1 MKKIILMFLL
11 FVSTLFA
18 NIGKITLLEGEAF
31 VKRGEETLRLNISDS
46 ISNNDFIE
54 TKTNSKVKITFI
66 DNTIITIGKESSL
79 KIEDYFF
86 DSNNKNSAKSE
97 LSVSKGAF
105 HAITGQIGKVNPE
118 KFKLKTK
125 NATIGIRGTEIYG
138 DQNRVFC
145 TQGAIFVNSFGE
157 TREVSQGFFV
167 NTFDNQ
173 IPSQSTPIDQ
183 QQFQDVNS
191 RLNTNSLGNNQ
202 NPNNFDNPSSPLA
215 FQNSPNPQMNQN
227 QDNQNSWGYWA
238 ASNIQDDKNI
248 AQISKKLN
256 SDEEPTPNPTPNPT
270 PPIESV
276 VRLTYDATFTGANVY
291 DPGKLQLNFLIGGS
305 TNKAEAFMQVGLIDM
320 DGGHLYR
327 TDYLTGTITG
337 NSFVL
342 SYAFYNNKQR
352 LEGSISGNNV
362 SGTYNEEY
370 EDGITMRYFQAD
382 FDGRKNIDNLTDY
395 PYVQGLIDNAST
407 TNLSFAGAIDV
418 NAIVPTTSSITL
430 NFDFGG
436 GVASVSGEYQ
446 YNSTNFDSNGSFSG
460 QAISTG
466 FLAAGDHSSL
476 IGNFHGNNIN
486 SVSGSIQMDD
496 FRGRNISQKGTFNAT
511 R

>member
-11 FVSTLFA
+11 FISTLFA

-31 VKRGEETLRLNISDS
+31 VKRGEETLRLNISDQ

-86 DSNNKNSAKSE
+86 DSNNKNSAKTE
-97 LSVSKGAF
+97 LNVSKGAF

-145 TQGAIFVNSFGE
+145 TQGAIFVLSFGE

-215 FQNSPNPQMNQN
+215 FQNSQSPEMNQN
-227 QDNQNSWGYWA
+227 QDNQNSWGDWNQDLQA
-238 ASNIQDDKNI
+238 LLDEKNNADLNNSIQNGI
-248 AQISKKLN
+248 N
-256 SDEEPTPNPTPNPT
+256 STDNNPAVAIT
-270 PPIESV
+270 
-276 VRLTYDATFTGANVY
+276 
-291 DPGKLQLNFLIGGS
+291 DPSYVQSLIGAANYIQLSFSGTISSTELNPGETIISNSIFLNIYLGGGINSIDGNYNFS
-305 TNKAEAFMQVGLIDM
+305 TNLRNYNGTFVNSTVDK
-320 DGGHLYR
+320 DGFWAS
-327 TDYLTGTITG
+327 DY
-337 NSFVL
+337 SD
-342 SYAFYNNKQR
+342 SYINGKFYGQN
-352 LEGSISGNNV
+352 ISSV
-362 SGTYNEEY
+362 SGTINMQ
-370 EDGITMRYFQAD
+370 D
-382 FDGRKNIDNLTDY
+382 
-395 PYVQGLIDNAST
+395 P
-407 TNLSFAGAIDV
+407 
-418 NAIVPTTSSITL
+418 
-430 NFDFGG
+430 
-436 GVASVSGEYQ
+436 GV
-446 YNSTNFDSNGSFSG
+446 
-460 QAISTG
+460 
-466 FLAAGDHSSL
+466 SSL
-476 IGNFHGNNIN
+476 
-486 SVSGSIQMDD
+486 S
-496 FRGRNISQKGTFNAT
+496 GTFSAT

>member
-1 MKKIILMFLL
+1 MKKIILIFLL

-18 NIGKITLLEGEAF
+18 NIGKVTLLEGEAF
-31 VKRGEETLRLNISDS
+31 VKRGEETLRLNISDQ

-97 LSVSKGAF
+97 LNVSKGAF
-105 HAITGQIGKVNPE
+105 HTITGQIGKVNPE

-191 RLNTNSLGNNQ
+191 RLNNNSLGNNQ

-215 FQNSPNPQMNQN
+215 FQNSQSPEMNQN
-227 QDNQNSWGYWA
+227 QDNQNSWGYWGIGP
-238 ASNIQDDKNI
+238 IQDENNN
-248 AQISKKLN
+248 ARLN
-256 SDEEPTPNPTPNPT
+256 QYVNNSIQNSNT
-270 PPIESV
+270 
-276 VRLTYDATFTGANVY
+276 LTENTTYVQNLMNNATTT
-291 DPGKLQLNFLIGGS
+291 DLNFNGTINVPNIPSIGTNFINLYFHFGS
-305 TNKAEAFMQVGLIDM
+305 SNNTFSANYGFEGENNNNF
-320 DGGHLYR
+320 GGTLN
-327 TDYLTGTITG
+327 GTITSTG
-337 NSFVL
+337 F
-342 SYAFYNNKQR
+342 
-352 LEGSISGNNV
+352 SGNNI
-362 SGTYNEEY
+362 SGVFN
-370 EDGITMRYFQAD
+370 GA
-382 FDGRKNIDNLTDY
+382 NID
-395 PYVQGLIDNAST
+395 
-407 TNLSFAGAIDV
+407 
-418 NAIVPTTSSITL
+418 
-430 NFDFGG
+430 
-436 GVASVSGEYQ
+436 SVSG
-446 YNSTNFDSNGSFSG
+446 
-460 QAISTG
+460 
-466 FLAAGDHSSL
+466 
-476 IGNFHGNNIN
+476 NIT
-486 SVSGSIQMDD
+486 MDR
-496 FRGRNISQKGTFNAT
+496 FVEGTFSANKQ
-511 R
+511 

>member
-1 MKKIILMFLL
+1 MKKIIFMFLL

-18 NIGKITLLEGEAF
+18 NIGTITLLEGEAF
-31 VKRGEETLRLNISDS
+31 VKRGEETLRLKISDS

-86 DSNNKNSAKSE
+86 DSNNKNSAKTE

-145 TQGAIFVNSFGE
+145 TQGAIFVMSFGE

-191 RLNTNSLGNNQ
+191 RLNNNSLGNNQ

-215 FQNSPNPQMNQN
+215 FQNSQSPEMNQN
-227 QDNQNSWGYWA
+227 QDNQNSWGYWGEVGQIQNENNNA
-238 ASNIQDDKNI
+238 RIDNSISNSIQ
-248 AQISKKLN
+248 N
-256 SDEEPTPNPTPNPT
+256 SNTLRENT
-270 PPIESV
+270 
-276 VRLTYDATFTGANVY
+276 TYVQNLMNNATTTE
-291 DPGKLQLNFLIGGS
+291 LNFSGTINVPNIPSITTNFIELDFYFGGS
-305 TNKAEAFMQVGLIDM
+305 NNTFEARYGFQ
-320 DGGHLYR
+320 GGNGNDFEGNLN
-327 TDYLTGTITG
+327 GTISSTG
-337 NSFVL
+337 FSGDN
-342 SYAFYNNKQR
+342 
-352 LEGSISGNNV
+352 ISGVFN
-362 SGTYNEEY
+362 GT
-370 EDGITMRYFQAD
+370 
-382 FDGRKNIDNLTDY
+382 NID
-395 PYVQGLIDNAST
+395 
-407 TNLSFAGAIDV
+407 
-418 NAIVPTTSSITL
+418 
-430 NFDFGG
+430 
-436 GVASVSGEYQ
+436 SVSGNIIFDAR
-446 YNSTNFDSNGSFSG
+446 NS
-460 QAISTG
+460 
-466 FLAAGDHSSL
+466 LE
-476 IGNFHGNNIN
+476 
-486 SVSGSIQMDD
+486 
-496 FRGRNISQKGTFNAT
+496 GTFSANKVP
-511 R
+511 

>member
-1 MKKIILMFLL
+1 MKKIIFMFLL

-18 NIGKITLLEGEAF
+18 NIGTITLLEGEAF

-86 DSNNKNSAKSE
+86 DSNNKNSAKTE

-145 TQGAIFVNSFGE
+145 TQGAIFVLSFGE

-215 FQNSPNPQMNQN
+215 FQNSQSPEMNQN
-227 QDNQNSWGYWA
+227 QDNQNSWGYWGVGPIQDENNNA
-238 ASNIQDDKNI
+238 RIDNSINNSIQNSNNSSNITDPAYVQNLLDDTTQARGI
-248 AQISKKLN
+248 
-256 SDEEPTPNPTPNPT
+256 D
-270 PPIESV
+270 
-276 VRLTYDATFTGANVY
+276 
-291 DPGKLQLNFLIGGS
+291 LNF
-305 TNKAEAFMQVGLIDM
+305 
-320 DGGHLYR
+320 
-327 TDYLTGTITG
+327 
-337 NSFVL
+337 
-342 SYAFYNNKQR
+342 
-352 LEGSISGNNV
+352 SGNINGD
-362 SGTYNEEY
+362 S
-370 EDGITMRYFQAD
+370 
-382 FDGRKNIDNLTDY
+382 LT
-395 PYVQGLIDNAST
+395 
-407 TNLSFAGAIDV
+407 
-418 NAIVPTTSSITL
+418 SITL
-430 NFDFGG
+430 NFVFGQ
-436 GVASVSGEYQ
+436 S
-446 YNSTNFDSNGSFSG
+446 YNYLDGTFSWGNYNGTFSADS
-460 QAISTG
+460 
-466 FLAAGDHSSL
+466 D
-476 IGNFHGNNIN
+476 NIN
-486 SVSGSIQMDD
+486 ANG
-496 FRGRNISQKGTFNAT
+496 FNAT
-511 R
+511 GGGYTSSYGDFSTNINGKFYGNEISSVGGNINITDSLNTLEGTFSANKQ

>member
-86 DSNNKNSAKSE
+86 DSNNKNSAKTE
-97 LSVSKGAF
+97 LNVSKGAF

-145 TQGAIFVNSFGE
+145 TQGAIFVLSFGE

-215 FQNSPNPQMNQN
+215 FQNSQSPEMNQN
-227 QDNQNSWGYWA
+227 QDNQNSWGYWG
-238 ASNIQDDKNI
+238 ASNIQDENNNARIDNSISNSIQNSNNSSNI
-248 AQISKKLN
+248 
-256 SDEEPTPNPTPNPT
+256 T
-270 PPIESV
+270 
-276 VRLTYDATFTGANVY
+276 
-291 DPGKLQLNFLIGGS
+291 DPAYVQNLMDNTTTTTELNFS
-305 TNKAEAFMQVGLIDM
+305 
-320 DGGHLYR
+320 
-327 TDYLTGTITG
+327 GTITPNIDVG
-337 NSFVL
+337 TISANNINFNFKFGGMNNNVNGGYEFNSFNFT
-342 SYAFYNNKQR
+342 SSGSFN
-352 LEGSISGNNV
+352 GSISSDGFGADGSTSSLNGKFYGPSIDKV
-362 SGTYNEEY
+362 SGN
-370 EDGITMRYFQAD
+370 ITMND
-382 FDGRKNIDNLTDY
+382 
-395 PYVQGLIDNAST
+395 AS
-407 TNLSFAGAIDV
+407 N
-418 NAIVPTTSSITL
+418 TL
-430 NFDFGG
+430 N
-436 GVASVSGEYQ
+436 
-446 YNSTNFDSNGSFSG
+446 
-460 QAISTG
+460 
-466 FLAAGDHSSL
+466 
-476 IGNFHGNNIN
+476 
-486 SVSGSIQMDD
+486 
-496 FRGRNISQKGTFNAT
+496 GTFSANKVP
-511 R
+511 

>member
-1 MKKIILMFLL
+1 MKKIILIFLL

-86 DSNNKNSAKSE
+86 DSNNKNSAKTE

-145 TQGAIFVNSFGE
+145 TQGAIFVISFGE

-191 RLNTNSLGNNQ
+191 NLNNNSLGNNQ

-215 FQNSPNPQMNQN
+215 FQNSQSPEMNQN
-227 QDNQNSWGYWA
+227 QDNQNSWGYWG
-238 ASNIQDDKNI
+238 ASNIQDENNNARIDNSISNSIQNSNNSSNI
-248 AQISKKLN
+248 TDPAYVQNLMNN
-256 SDEEPTPNPTPNPT
+256 STTTD
-270 PPIESV
+270 
-276 VRLTYDATFTGANVY
+276 
-291 DPGKLQLNFLIGGS
+291 LNFS
-305 TNKAEAFMQVGLIDM
+305 
-320 DGGHLYR
+320 
-327 TDYLTGTITG
+327 GTINVPNIPSIGTNFINLNFSFGGPSSTFSGNYGFVGENNNNFDGNLNGTISSTG
-337 NSFVL
+337 F
-342 SYAFYNNKQR
+342 
-352 LEGSISGNNV
+352 SGNNI
-362 SGTYNEEY
+362 SGV
-370 EDGITMRYFQAD
+370 F
-382 FDGRKNIDNLTDY
+382 
-395 PYVQGLIDNAST
+395 
-407 TNLSFAGAIDV
+407 
-418 NAIVPTTSSITL
+418 
-430 NFDFGG
+430 
-436 GVASVSGEYQ
+436 
-446 YNSTNFDSNGSFSG
+446 NG
-460 QAISTG
+460 T
-466 FLAAGDHSSL
+466 
-476 IGNFHGNNIN
+476 NIN
-486 SVSGSIQMDD
+486 SVSGNITMDN
-496 FRGRNISQKGTFNAT
+496 GSNNLNGTFSAN

>member
-1 MKKIILMFLL
+1 MKKIIFMFLL

-31 VKRGEETLRLNISDS
+31 VKRGQETLRLNLSDQ

-86 DSNNKNSAKSE
+86 DSNNKNSAKTE
-97 LSVSKGAF
+97 LNVSKGAF

-191 RLNTNSLGNNQ
+191 NLNNNSLGNNQ
-202 NPNNFDNPSSPLA
+202 NSNSFDNPSSPLA
-215 FQNSPNPQMNQN
+215 FQNSQSPEMNQN
-227 QDNQNSWGYWA
+227 QDNQNSWGYWGTGPIQDENNNA
-238 ASNIQDDKNI
+238 RIDNSINNSIQNSNNSSNI
-248 AQISKKLN
+248 
-256 SDEEPTPNPTPNPT
+256 T
-270 PPIESV
+270 
-276 VRLTYDATFTGANVY
+276 
-291 DPGKLQLNFLIGGS
+291 DPAYVQNLMDNTTTTELNFS
-305 TNKAEAFMQVGLIDM
+305 
-320 DGGHLYR
+320 
-327 TDYLTGTITG
+327 GTITPNMAVG
-337 NSFVL
+337 TISANNINFNFKFGGIYNYVVGGYEFSSDNFTSSGSF
-342 SYAFYNNKQR
+342 N
-352 LEGSISGNNV
+352 GSISSDGFGADGSYSSLNGKFYGPSIDKV
-362 SGTYNEEY
+362 SGN
-370 EDGITMRYFQAD
+370 ITMD
-382 FDGRKNIDNLTDY
+382 
-395 PYVQGLIDNAST
+395 
-407 TNLSFAGAIDV
+407 
-418 NAIVPTTSSITL
+418 
-430 NFDFGG
+430 
-436 GVASVSGEYQ
+436 
-446 YNSTNFDSNGSFSG
+446 NGS
-460 QAISTG
+460 
-466 FLAAGDHSSL
+466 
-476 IGNFHGNNIN
+476 NILN
-486 SVSGSIQMDD
+486 
-496 FRGRNISQKGTFNAT
+496 GTFSAT

>member
-86 DSNNKNSAKSE
+86 DSNNKNSAKTE
-97 LSVSKGAF
+97 LNVSKGAF

-215 FQNSPNPQMNQN
+215 FQNSQSPEMNQN
-227 QDNQNSWGYWA
+227 QDNQNSWGYWG
-238 ASNIQDDKNI
+238 ASNIQDENNNARIDNSINNSIQNSNNSSNI
-248 AQISKKLN
+248 
-256 SDEEPTPNPTPNPT
+256 T
-270 PPIESV
+270 
-276 VRLTYDATFTGANVY
+276 
-291 DPGKLQLNFLIGGS
+291 DPAYVQNLMDNTTTELNFS
-305 TNKAEAFMQVGLIDM
+305 
-320 DGGHLYR
+320 
-327 TDYLTGTITG
+327 GTITPNIDVG
-337 NSFVL
+337 TISANNINFNFKFGGMNNNVNGGYEFNSFNFT
-342 SYAFYNNKQR
+342 SSGSFN
-352 LEGSISGNNV
+352 GSISSDGFGADGSTSSLNGKFYGPSIDKV
-362 SGTYNEEY
+362 SGN
-370 EDGITMRYFQAD
+370 ITM
-382 FDGRKNIDNLTDY
+382 N
-395 PYVQGLIDNAST
+395 
-407 TNLSFAGAIDV
+407 DV
-418 NAIVPTTSSITL
+418 SSNTL
-430 NFDFGG
+430 N
-436 GVASVSGEYQ
+436 
-446 YNSTNFDSNGSFSG
+446 
-460 QAISTG
+460 
-466 FLAAGDHSSL
+466 
-476 IGNFHGNNIN
+476 
-486 SVSGSIQMDD
+486 
-496 FRGRNISQKGTFNAT
+496 GTFSAN

>member
-86 DSNNKNSAKSE
+86 DSNNKNSAKTE

-215 FQNSPNPQMNQN
+215 FQNSQSHQMNQN
-227 QDNQNSWGYWA
+227 QDNQNSWGYWG
-238 ASNIQDDKNI
+238 ASNIQDENNNARIDNSISNSIQNSNNSSNI
-248 AQISKKLN
+248 
-256 SDEEPTPNPTPNPT
+256 T
-270 PPIESV
+270 
-276 VRLTYDATFTGANVY
+276 
-291 DPGKLQLNFLIGGS
+291 DPAYVQNLMDNTTTTELNFS
-305 TNKAEAFMQVGLIDM
+305 
-320 DGGHLYR
+320 
-327 TDYLTGTITG
+327 GTINVPNIPSIGTNFINLNFSFGGPSSTFSGNYGFVGENNNNFDGNLNGTISSTG
-337 NSFVL
+337 F
-342 SYAFYNNKQR
+342 
-352 LEGSISGNNV
+352 SGNNI
-362 SGTYNEEY
+362 SGV
-370 EDGITMRYFQAD
+370 F
-382 FDGRKNIDNLTDY
+382 
-395 PYVQGLIDNAST
+395 
-407 TNLSFAGAIDV
+407 
-418 NAIVPTTSSITL
+418 
-430 NFDFGG
+430 
-436 GVASVSGEYQ
+436 
-446 YNSTNFDSNGSFSG
+446 NG
-460 QAISTG
+460 T
-466 FLAAGDHSSL
+466 
-476 IGNFHGNNIN
+476 NIN
-486 SVSGSIQMDD
+486 SVSGNITMDN
-496 FRGRNISQKGTFNAT
+496 GSNNLNGTFSAN

>member
-1 MKKIILMFLL
+1 MEKIIFMFLL

-18 NIGKITLLEGEAF
+18 NIGTVSLLEGEAF

-86 DSNNKNSAKSE
+86 DSNNKNSAKTE

-145 TQGAIFVNSFGE
+145 TQGAIFVLSFGE

-215 FQNSPNPQMNQN
+215 FQNSQSPEMNQN

-238 ASNIQDDKNI
+238 DRIQNENN
-248 AQISKKLN
+248 ISKIDQDITN
-256 SDEEPTPNPTPNPT
+256 STNSTN
-270 PPIESV
+270 SS
-276 VRLTYDATFTGANVY
+276 
-291 DPGKLQLNFLIGGS
+291 LQL
-305 TNKAEAFMQVGLIDM
+305 
-320 DGGHLYR
+320 
-327 TDYLTGTITG
+327 TDTTYIQNQITI
-337 NSFVL
+337 NQRL
-342 SYAFYNNKQR
+342 SYSGTFY
-352 LEGSISGNNV
+352 GTDVTDSGNMN
-362 SGTYNEEY
+362 
-370 EDGITMRYFQAD
+370 M
-382 FDGRKNIDNLTDY
+382 NIFM
-395 PYVQGLIDNAST
+395 G
-407 TNLSFAGAIDV
+407 
-418 NAIVPTTSSITL
+418 SSL
-430 NFDFGG
+430 
-436 GVASVSGEYQ
+436 SVSGNYAFGYKGET
-446 YNSTNFDSNGSFSG
+446 YNGTLSYVDIPGYDSSFVISGIGNQPSNGDIMLEGNFYGNNMDKMIGDLRNFDINNPDALVNFS
-460 QAISTG
+460 
-466 FLAAGDHSSL
+466 
-476 IGNFHGNNIN
+476 
-486 SVSGSIQMDD
+486 
-496 FRGRNISQKGTFNAT
+496 AT
-511 R
+511 K

>member
-86 DSNNKNSAKSE
+86 DSNNKNSAKTE

-215 FQNSPNPQMNQN
+215 FQNSQSPEMNQN

-238 ASNIQDDKNI
+238 DHIQNENN
-248 AQISKKLN
+248 ISKIDQDITSSTN
-256 SDEEPTPNPTPNPT
+256 ST
-270 PPIESV
+270 SSS
-276 VRLTYDATFTGANVY
+276 
-291 DPGKLQLNFLIGGS
+291 LQLTDTTYIQNQIDS
-305 TNKAEAFMQVGLIDM
+305 TQTQL
-320 DGGHLYR
+320 
-327 TDYLTGTITG
+327 LTFNGT
-337 NSFVL
+337 F
-342 SYAFYNNKQR
+342 
-352 LEGSISGNNV
+352 SGNNV
-362 SGTYNEEY
+362 TDSG
-370 EDGITMRYFQAD
+370 
-382 FDGRKNIDNLTDY
+382 
-395 PYVQGLIDNAST
+395 
-407 TNLSFAGAIDV
+407 
-418 NAIVPTTSSITL
+418 SIEL
-430 NFDFGG
+430 NFDIGSGNNNVYGNYQFGYNMDTYYGDLSG
-436 GVASVSGEYQ
+436 GSIYPSNGQMFFEAMNSDTRVEGQFYGSTMNSISGTLNNFDTNNPDASV
-446 YNSTNFDSNGSFSG
+446 NFSAN
-460 QAISTG
+460 
-466 FLAAGDHSSL
+466 
-476 IGNFHGNNIN
+476 
-486 SVSGSIQMDD
+486 
-496 FRGRNISQKGTFNAT
+496 R
-511 R
+511 

>member
-1 MKKIILMFLL
+1 MEKIIFMFLL

-18 NIGKITLLEGEAF
+18 NIGTITLLEGEAF

-86 DSNNKNSAKSE
+86 DSNNKNSAKTE
-97 LSVSKGAF
+97 LNVSKGAF

-191 RLNTNSLGNNQ
+191 NLNNNSLGNNQ
-202 NPNNFDNPSSPLA
+202 SSNSFDNPSSPLA
-215 FQNSPNPQMNQN
+215 FQNSQSPEMNQN
-227 QDNQNSWGYWA
+227 QDNQNSWGYWGIGPIQDENNNA
-238 ASNIQDDKNI
+238 RIDNSINNSIQNSNNSSNI
-248 AQISKKLN
+248 
-256 SDEEPTPNPTPNPT
+256 T
-270 PPIESV
+270 
-276 VRLTYDATFTGANVY
+276 
-291 DPGKLQLNFLIGGS
+291 DPAYVQNLMGNTTTTTELNFS
-305 TNKAEAFMQVGLIDM
+305 
-320 DGGHLYR
+320 
-327 TDYLTGTITG
+327 GTITPNMAVG
-337 NSFVL
+337 TISANNINFNFKFGGIYNYVVGGYEFSSDNFTSSGSF
-342 SYAFYNNKQR
+342 N
-352 LEGSISGNNV
+352 GSISSDGFGADGSTSSLNGKFYGPSIDKV
-362 SGTYNEEY
+362 SGN
-370 EDGITMRYFQAD
+370 ITM
-382 FDGRKNIDNLTDY
+382 N
-395 PYVQGLIDNAST
+395 
-407 TNLSFAGAIDV
+407 DV
-418 NAIVPTTSSITL
+418 SSNTL
-430 NFDFGG
+430 N
-436 GVASVSGEYQ
+436 
-446 YNSTNFDSNGSFSG
+446 
-460 QAISTG
+460 
-466 FLAAGDHSSL
+466 
-476 IGNFHGNNIN
+476 
-486 SVSGSIQMDD
+486 
-496 FRGRNISQKGTFNAT
+496 GTFSAN

>member
-86 DSNNKNSAKSE
+86 DSNNKNSAKTE

-145 TQGAIFVNSFGE
+145 TQGAIYVLSFGD

-191 RLNTNSLGNNQ
+191 RLNNNSLGNNQ
-202 NPNNFDNPSSPLA
+202 NSNNFDNPSSPLA
-215 FQNSPNPQMNQN
+215 FQNSQSPEMNQN
-227 QDNQNSWGYWA
+227 QDNQNSWGYWVA
-238 ASNIQDDKNI
+238 PIQDERNI
-248 AQISKKLN
+248 AKIDEDITKKSEESN
-256 SDEEPTPNPTPNPT
+256 S
-270 PPIESV
+270 
-276 VRLTYDATFTGANVY
+276 G
-291 DPGKLQLNFLIGGS
+291 LQLTDANYIKEQINSSQSQLLSFYGSFSGDKVTNSGHINLNFNIG
-305 TNKAEAFMQVGLIDM
+305 
-320 DGGHLYR
+320 
-327 TDYLTGTITG
+327 
-337 NSFVL
+337 
-342 SYAFYNNKQR
+342 
-352 LEGSISGNNV
+352 SGNNV
-362 SGTYNEEY
+362 ITGEYNFGYEMIQHYGSFANGNIYEDPRNGQMYFETMNNPDARAEGQFYGDTMNSISGTLN
-370 EDGITMRYFQAD
+370 
-382 FDGRKNIDNLTDY
+382 
-395 PYVQGLIDNAST
+395 
-407 TNLSFAGAIDV
+407 
-418 NAIVPTTSSITL
+418 
-430 NFDFGG
+430 NFDINNPD
-436 GVASVSGEYQ
+436 ASV
-446 YNSTNFDSNGSFSG
+446 NFS
-460 QAISTG
+460 
-466 FLAAGDHSSL
+466 
-476 IGNFHGNNIN
+476 
-486 SVSGSIQMDD
+486 
-496 FRGRNISQKGTFNAT
+496 AT

>member
-1 MKKIILMFLL
+1 MKKIIFMFLL
-11 FVSTLFA
+11 FVSTLSA

-31 VKRGEETLRLNISDS
+31 VKRGEETLRLNISDQ

-54 TKTNSKVKITFI
+54 TKINSKVKITFI

-86 DSNNKNSAKSE
+86 DSNNKNSAKTE

-191 RLNTNSLGNNQ
+191 NLNNNSLSNNQ
-202 NPNNFDNPSSPLA
+202 NSNSFDNPSSPLA
-215 FQNSPNPQMNQN
+215 FQNSQSPEMNQN

-238 ASNIQDDKNI
+238 DRIQNENN
-248 AQISKKLN
+248 ISKIDQDITN
-256 SDEEPTPNPTPNPT
+256 STN
-270 PPIESV
+270 SS
-276 VRLTYDATFTGANVY
+276 
-291 DPGKLQLNFLIGGS
+291 LQLTDTTYIQNQIDS
-305 TNKAEAFMQVGLIDM
+305 TQTQL
-320 DGGHLYR
+320 
-327 TDYLTGTITG
+327 LTFNGT
-337 NSFVL
+337 F
-342 SYAFYNNKQR
+342 
-352 LEGSISGNNV
+352 SGNNV
-362 SGTYNEEY
+362 TDSGSIELNFNIGSGNSNVYGNYQFGYNMFDYNGDLGGGSIYQNRNNGQMFFEAMNNDTRVEGQFYGSTMNSISGT
-370 EDGITMRYFQAD
+370 
-382 FDGRKNIDNLTDY
+382 
-395 PYVQGLIDNAST
+395 
-407 TNLSFAGAIDV
+407 LS
-418 NAIVPTTSSITL
+418 
-430 NFDFGG
+430 
-436 GVASVSGEYQ
+436 
-446 YNSTNFDSNGSFSG
+446 NFDSSIPNASVNFS
-460 QAISTG
+460 A
-466 FLAAGDHSSL
+466 
-476 IGNFHGNNIN
+476 N
-486 SVSGSIQMDD
+486 
-496 FRGRNISQKGTFNAT
+496 R
-511 R
+511 

>member
-11 FVSTLFA
+11 FVSTLSA

-31 VKRGEETLRLNISDS
+31 VKRGEETLRLNISDQ

-86 DSNNKNSAKSE
+86 DSNNKNSAKTE
-97 LSVSKGAF
+97 LNVSKGAF

-191 RLNTNSLGNNQ
+191 NLNNNNLGNNQ
-202 NPNNFDNPSSPLA
+202 NPNSFDNPNSPLA
-215 FQNSPNPQMNQN
+215 FQNSQSPEMNQN

-238 ASNIQDDKNI
+238 APIQDERNI
-248 AQISKKLN
+248 AKIDEDIAKKSEERN
-256 SDEEPTPNPTPNPT
+256 S
-270 PPIESV
+270 
-276 VRLTYDATFTGANVY
+276 G
-291 DPGKLQLNFLIGGS
+291 LQL
-305 TNKAEAFMQVGLIDM
+305 
-320 DGGHLYR
+320 
-327 TDYLTGTITG
+327 TDANYIKEQI
-337 NSFVL
+337 NS
-342 SYAFYNNKQR
+342 SQ
-352 LEGSISGNNV
+352 
-362 SGTYNEEY
+362 
-370 EDGITMRYFQAD
+370 FQ
-382 FDGRKNIDNLTDY
+382 L
-395 PYVQGLIDNAST
+395 
-407 TNLSFAGAIDV
+407 LSF
-418 NAIVPTTSSITL
+418 
-430 NFDFGG
+430 
-436 GVASVSGEYQ
+436 Y
-446 YNSTNFDSNGSFSG
+446 GSFSG
-460 QAISTG
+460 DKVTNSGHINLN
-466 FLAAGDHSSL
+466 FN
-476 IGNFHGNNIN
+476 IGNGSNYITGEYSFGYEMIQHYGSFANGNIYEDPRNGQMFFDASN
-486 SVSGSIQMDD
+486 SYDIRAEGQFYGSTMNSISGTLSNFDPSMRDASVN
-496 FRGRNISQKGTFNAT
+496 FSANR
-511 R
+511 

>member
-18 NIGKITLLEGEAF
+18 NIGTITLLEGEAF

-86 DSNNKNSAKSE
+86 DSNNKNSAKTE

-145 TQGAIFVNSFGE
+145 TQGAIFVMSFGE

-191 RLNTNSLGNNQ
+191 NLNNNNLGNNQ

-215 FQNSPNPQMNQN
+215 FQNSQSPEMNQN
-227 QDNQNSWGYWA
+227 QDNQNSWGYWGVGPIQDENNNA
-238 ASNIQDDKNI
+238 RIDNSINNSIQNSNNSSNITDPAYVQNLMDNTTTTTELFR
-248 AQISKKLN
+248 ANVLYISK
-256 SDEEPTPNPTPNPT
+256 P
-270 PPIESV
+270 
-276 VRLTYDATFTGANVY
+276 F
-291 DPGKLQLNFLIGGS
+291 GS
-305 TNKAEAFMQVGLIDM
+305 LL
-320 DGGHLYR
+320 LY
-327 TDYLTGTITG
+327 T
-337 NSFVL
+337 
-342 SYAFYNNKQR
+342 
-352 LEGSISGNNV
+352 
-362 SGTYNEEY
+362 
-370 EDGITMRYFQAD
+370 
-382 FDGRKNIDNLTDY
+382 
-395 PYVQGLIDNAST
+395 
-407 TNLSFAGAIDV
+407 
-418 NAIVPTTSSITL
+418 
-430 NFDFGG
+430 
-436 GVASVSGEYQ
+436 
-446 YNSTNFDSNGSFSG
+446 
-460 QAISTG
+460 
-466 FLAAGDHSSL
+466 
-476 IGNFHGNNIN
+476 
-486 SVSGSIQMDD
+486 
-496 FRGRNISQKGTFNAT
+496 
-511 R
+511 

>member
-1 MKKIILMFLL
+1 MKKIIFMFLL

-31 VKRGEETLRLNISDS
+31 VKRGGETLRLNLSDQ

-86 DSNNKNSAKSE
+86 DSNNKNSAKTE
-97 LSVSKGAF
+97 LNVSKGAF

-157 TREVSQGFFV
+157 TREISQGFFV

-191 RLNTNSLGNNQ
+191 NLNNNSLGNNQ
-202 NPNNFDNPSSPLA
+202 NSNSFDNPSSPLA
-215 FQNSPNPQMNQN
+215 FQNSQSPEMNQN
-227 QDNQNSWGYWA
+227 QDNQNSWGYWG
-238 ASNIQDDKNI
+238 ASNIQDENNNARIDNSISNSIQNSNNSSNI
-248 AQISKKLN
+248 
-256 SDEEPTPNPTPNPT
+256 T
-270 PPIESV
+270 
-276 VRLTYDATFTGANVY
+276 
-291 DPGKLQLNFLIGGS
+291 DPAYVQNLMDNTTTTTELNFS
-305 TNKAEAFMQVGLIDM
+305 
-320 DGGHLYR
+320 
-327 TDYLTGTITG
+327 GTITP
-337 NSFVL
+337 
-342 SYAFYNNKQR
+342 
-352 LEGSISGNNV
+352 
-362 SGTYNEEY
+362 
-370 EDGITMRYFQAD
+370 
-382 FDGRKNIDNLTDY
+382 NIDVGTISANN
-395 PYVQGLIDNAST
+395 I
-407 TNLSFAGAIDV
+407 
-418 NAIVPTTSSITL
+418 
-430 NFDFGG
+430 NFNFKFGG
-436 GVASVSGEYQ
+436 G
-446 YNSTNFDSNGSFSG
+446 T
-460 QAISTG
+460 
-466 FLAAGDHSSL
+466 
-476 IGNFHGNNIN
+476 N
-486 SVSGSIQMDD
+486 SVSGGYEFNSSNFNSSDTFNGSISSDGFGADGYNSSLNGKFYGPSIDKVSGNITMDN
-496 FRGRNISQKGTFNAT
+496 GSNTLNGTFSAT

>member
-1 MKKIILMFLL
+1 MKKIIFMFLL

-66 DNTIITIGKESSL
+66 DNTIITLGKESSL

-86 DSNNKNSAKSE
+86 DSNNKNSAKTE
-97 LSVSKGAF
+97 LNVSKGAF

-191 RLNTNSLGNNQ
+191 RLNTNNLSSNQ
-202 NPNNFDNPSSPLA
+202 NSNNFDNPSSPLA
-215 FQNSPNPQMNQN
+215 FQNSQSPEMNQN
-227 QDNQNSWGYWA
+227 QDNQNSWGYWGTGPIQDENNNA
-238 ASNIQDDKNI
+238 RIDNSINNSIQNSNNSSNITDPAYVQNLMGNTTTTTELKFEGTINVPNI
-248 AQISKKLN
+248 PSIGTNFINLYFHFGSSNNTFSANYGFEGENNNNFGGTLN
-256 SDEEPTPNPTPNPT
+256 
-270 PPIESV
+270 
-276 VRLTYDATFTGANVY
+276 
-291 DPGKLQLNFLIGGS
+291 
-305 TNKAEAFMQVGLIDM
+305 
-320 DGGHLYR
+320 
-327 TDYLTGTITG
+327 GTITSTG
-337 NSFVL
+337 F
-342 SYAFYNNKQR
+342 
-352 LEGSISGNNV
+352 SGNNI
-362 SGTYNEEY
+362 SGV
-370 EDGITMRYFQAD
+370 F
-382 FDGRKNIDNLTDY
+382 
-395 PYVQGLIDNAST
+395 
-407 TNLSFAGAIDV
+407 
-418 NAIVPTTSSITL
+418 
-430 NFDFGG
+430 
-436 GVASVSGEYQ
+436 
-446 YNSTNFDSNGSFSG
+446 NG
-460 QAISTG
+460 T
-466 FLAAGDHSSL
+466 
-476 IGNFHGNNIN
+476 NIN
-486 SVSGSIQMDD
+486 SVSG
-496 FRGRNISQKGTFNAT
+496 NITMVNGPNNLNGTFGANKVP
-511 R
+511 

>member
-86 DSNNKNSAKSE
+86 DSNNKNSAKTE
-97 LSVSKGAF
+97 LNVSKGAF

-191 RLNTNSLGNNQ
+191 NLNNNSLGNNQ

-215 FQNSPNPQMNQN
+215 FQNSQSPEMNQN

-238 ASNIQDDKNI
+238 APIQDERNI
-248 AQISKKLN
+248 AKIDEDIAKKSEERN
-256 SDEEPTPNPTPNPT
+256 S
-270 PPIESV
+270 
-276 VRLTYDATFTGANVY
+276 G
-291 DPGKLQLNFLIGGS
+291 LQL
-305 TNKAEAFMQVGLIDM
+305 
-320 DGGHLYR
+320 
-327 TDYLTGTITG
+327 TDANYIKEQI
-337 NSFVL
+337 NS
-342 SYAFYNNKQR
+342 SQ
-352 LEGSISGNNV
+352 
-362 SGTYNEEY
+362 
-370 EDGITMRYFQAD
+370 FQ
-382 FDGRKNIDNLTDY
+382 L
-395 PYVQGLIDNAST
+395 
-407 TNLSFAGAIDV
+407 LSF
-418 NAIVPTTSSITL
+418 
-430 NFDFGG
+430 
-436 GVASVSGEYQ
+436 Y
-446 YNSTNFDSNGSFSG
+446 GSFSG
-460 QAISTG
+460 DKVTNSGHINLN
-466 FLAAGDHSSL
+466 FN
-476 IGNFHGNNIN
+476 IGNGSNYITGEYSFGYEMIQHYGSFANGNIYEDPRNGQMFFDASN
-486 SVSGSIQMDD
+486 SYDIRAEGQFYGSTMNSISGTLSNFDPSMRDASVN
-496 FRGRNISQKGTFNAT
+496 FSANR
-511 R
+511 

>member
-1 MKKIILMFLL
+1 MEKIIFMFLL

-18 NIGKITLLEGEAF
+18 NIGTITLLEGEAF
-31 VKRGEETLRLNISDS
+31 VKRGQETLRLNISDS

-86 DSNNKNSAKSE
+86 DSNNKNSAKTE

-173 IPSQSTPIDQ
+173 IPSPIMPIDQ

-202 NPNNFDNPSSPLA
+202 NPNNFDNPSNPLA
-215 FQNSPNPQMNQN
+215 FQNGQSHQMNQN
-227 QDNQNSWGYWA
+227 QDNQNSWGDWNQDLQA
-238 ASNIQDDKNI
+238 LLDEKNNADLNNSIQDAANNNTLRVTDPSYVQSLI
-248 AQISKKLN
+248 
-256 SDEEPTPNPTPNPT
+256 
-270 PPIESV
+270 
-276 VRLTYDATFTGANVY
+276 DATNSIRLSFSGTISSTELN
-291 DPGKLQLNFLIGGS
+291 PGETIINNSISLNIFMGGGS
-305 TNKAEAFMQVGLIDM
+305 NSV
-320 DGGHLYR
+320 DGNYNFS
-327 TDYLTGTITG
+327 TDQSRNYTGTFFTSTVDKDG
-337 NSFVL
+337 FWASDYSD
-342 SYAFYNNKQR
+342 SYINGKFYGQN
-352 LEGSISGNNV
+352 ISSV
-362 SGTYNEEY
+362 SGTINMQ
-370 EDGITMRYFQAD
+370 D
-382 FDGRKNIDNLTDY
+382 
-395 PYVQGLIDNAST
+395 P
-407 TNLSFAGAIDV
+407 
-418 NAIVPTTSSITL
+418 
-430 NFDFGG
+430 
-436 GVASVSGEYQ
+436 GV
-446 YNSTNFDSNGSFSG
+446 
-460 QAISTG
+460 
-466 FLAAGDHSSL
+466 SSL
-476 IGNFHGNNIN
+476 N
-486 SVSGSIQMDD
+486 
-496 FRGRNISQKGTFNAT
+496 GTFSAT

>member
-86 DSNNKNSAKSE
+86 DSNNKNSAKTE

-145 TQGAIFVNSFGE
+145 TQGAIFVLSFGE

-191 RLNTNSLGNNQ
+191 NLNNNSLGNNQ

-215 FQNSPNPQMNQN
+215 FQNSQSPEMNQN
-227 QDNQNSWGYWA
+227 QDNQNSWGYWGIGPIQDENNNA
-238 ASNIQDDKNI
+238 RIDNSINNSIQNSSNSSNITNPAYVQNLLDDTTYSSGIPLNFVGNI
-248 AQISKKLN
+248 NGDSSTSINLNFIFGQGHNNVNGSFIWGAYNLSSFSGTANVNGFNATGQRDDGPNGYFSTTIDGNFYGNQIS
-256 SDEEPTPNPTPNPT
+256 
-270 PPIESV
+270 SV
-276 VRLTYDATFTGANVY
+276 
-291 DPGKLQLNFLIGGS
+291 GG
-305 TNKAEAFMQVGLIDM
+305 NIN
-320 DGGHLYR
+320 LY
-327 TDYLTGTITG
+327 
-337 NSFVL
+337 
-342 SYAFYNNKQR
+342 
-352 LEGSISGNNV
+352 
-362 SGTYNEEY
+362 
-370 EDGITMRYFQAD
+370 
-382 FDGRKNIDNLTDY
+382 
-395 PYVQGLIDNAST
+395 
-407 TNLSFAGAIDV
+407 
-418 NAIVPTTSSITL
+418 
-430 NFDFGG
+430 
-436 GVASVSGEYQ
+436 
-446 YNSTNFDSNGSFSG
+446 DSNGV
-460 QAISTG
+460 T
-466 FLAAGDHSSL
+466 
-476 IGNFHGNNIN
+476 
-486 SVSGSIQMDD
+486 IQ
-496 FRGRNISQKGTFNAT
+496 NGTFSAN
-511 R
+511 RQ

>member
-54 TKTNSKVKITFI
+54 TKINSKVKITFT

-86 DSNNKNSAKSE
+86 DSNNKNSAKTE
-97 LSVSKGAF
+97 LNVSKGAF

-191 RLNTNSLGNNQ
+191 NLNNNSLGNNQ
-202 NPNNFDNPSSPLA
+202 NSNSFDNPSSPLA
-215 FQNSPNPQMNQN
+215 FQNSQSPEMNQN
-227 QDNQNSWGYWA
+227 QDNQNSWGDWNQDLQALLDEKNNADLNNSIQNGINSTDNNPAVAITDPSYVQSLIDA
-238 ASNIQDDKNI
+238 ANYIQLSFSGTISSTELNPGETIVSNSIFLNI
-248 AQISKKLN
+248 YLGGGIN
-256 SDEEPTPNPTPNPT
+256 SIDGN
-270 PPIESV
+270 
-276 VRLTYDATFTGANVY
+276 Y
-291 DPGKLQLNFLIGGS
+291 NFS
-305 TNKAEAFMQVGLIDM
+305 TNLRNYNGTFVNSTVDK
-320 DGGHLYR
+320 DGFWASDPSDSSINGK
-327 TDYLTGTITG
+327 
-337 NSFVL
+337 
-342 SYAFYNNKQR
+342 FYGQN
-352 LEGSISGNNV
+352 ISSV
-362 SGTYNEEY
+362 SGTINMQ
-370 EDGITMRYFQAD
+370 DPG
-382 FDGRKNIDNLTDY
+382 N
-395 PYVQGLIDNAST
+395 
-407 TNLSFAGAIDV
+407 
-418 NAIVPTTSSITL
+418 
-430 NFDFGG
+430 
-436 GVASVSGEYQ
+436 
-446 YNSTNFDSNGSFSG
+446 
-460 QAISTG
+460 
-466 FLAAGDHSSL
+466 SSL
-476 IGNFHGNNIN
+476 
-486 SVSGSIQMDD
+486 S
-496 FRGRNISQKGTFNAT
+496 GTFSAT

>member
-18 NIGKITLLEGEAF
+18 NIGEITLLEGEAF
-31 VKRGEETLRLNISDS
+31 VKRGQETLRLNISDQ
-46 ISNNDFIE
+46 INNNDFIE
-54 TKTNSKVKITFI
+54 TRTNSKVKITFI

-86 DSNNKNSAKSE
+86 DSNNKNSAKTE

-145 TQGAIFVNSFGE
+145 TQGAIYVLSFGD

-173 IPSQSTPIDQ
+173 IPSQSMPIDQ

-215 FQNSPNPQMNQN
+215 FQSSQSPEMNQN
-227 QDNQNSWGYWA
+227 QDNQNSWGYWG
-238 ASNIQDDKNI
+238 ASNIQDENNNARIDNSISNSIQNSNNSSNI
-248 AQISKKLN
+248 
-256 SDEEPTPNPTPNPT
+256 T
-270 PPIESV
+270 
-276 VRLTYDATFTGANVY
+276 
-291 DPGKLQLNFLIGGS
+291 DPAYVQNLMDNTTTTTQLNFS
-305 TNKAEAFMQVGLIDM
+305 
-320 DGGHLYR
+320 
-327 TDYLTGTITG
+327 GTINVPNIPSIGTNFINLNFSFGGPSSTFSGNYGFVGENNNNFDGNLNGTISSTG
-337 NSFVL
+337 F
-342 SYAFYNNKQR
+342 
-352 LEGSISGNNV
+352 SGNNI
-362 SGTYNEEY
+362 SGV
-370 EDGITMRYFQAD
+370 F
-382 FDGRKNIDNLTDY
+382 
-395 PYVQGLIDNAST
+395 
-407 TNLSFAGAIDV
+407 
-418 NAIVPTTSSITL
+418 
-430 NFDFGG
+430 
-436 GVASVSGEYQ
+436 
-446 YNSTNFDSNGSFSG
+446 NG
-460 QAISTG
+460 T
-466 FLAAGDHSSL
+466 
-476 IGNFHGNNIN
+476 NIN
-486 SVSGSIQMDD
+486 SVSGNITMDN
-496 FRGRNISQKGTFNAT
+496 GSNNLNGTFSAN

>member
-31 VKRGEETLRLNISDS
+31 VKRGEETLRLNLSDQ

-86 DSNNKNSAKSE
+86 DSNNKNSAKTE
-97 LSVSKGAF
+97 LNVSKGAF

-145 TQGAIFVNSFGE
+145 TQGAIFVLSFGE

-191 RLNTNSLGNNQ
+191 NLNNNNLGNNQ
-202 NPNNFDNPSSPLA
+202 NSNSFDNPSSPLA
-215 FQNSPNPQMNQN
+215 FQNSQNPIMNQN
-227 QDNQNSWGYWA
+227 QDNQNSWGDWNQDLQALLDEKNNADLNNSIQNGINSTDNNPAVAITDPSYVQSLID
-238 ASNIQDDKNI
+238 ASNPIPLSFSGTISSTELNPGETIISNSIFLNI
-248 AQISKKLN
+248 YLGGSIN
-256 SDEEPTPNPTPNPT
+256 
-270 PPIESV
+270 PIEGN
-276 VRLTYDATFTGANVY
+276 Y
-291 DPGKLQLNFLIGGS
+291 NFS
-305 TNKAEAFMQVGLIDM
+305 TNLRNYNGTFVNSTVDK
-320 DGGHLYR
+320 DGFWASDSSDSSINGK
-327 TDYLTGTITG
+327 
-337 NSFVL
+337 
-342 SYAFYNNKQR
+342 FYGQN
-352 LEGSISGNNV
+352 ISSV
-362 SGTYNEEY
+362 SGTINMQ
-370 EDGITMRYFQAD
+370 D
-382 FDGRKNIDNLTDY
+382 
-395 PYVQGLIDNAST
+395 P
-407 TNLSFAGAIDV
+407 
-418 NAIVPTTSSITL
+418 
-430 NFDFGG
+430 
-436 GVASVSGEYQ
+436 GV
-446 YNSTNFDSNGSFSG
+446 
-460 QAISTG
+460 
-466 FLAAGDHSSL
+466 SSL
-476 IGNFHGNNIN
+476 
-486 SVSGSIQMDD
+486 S
-496 FRGRNISQKGTFNAT
+496 GTFSAT

>member
-31 VKRGEETLRLNISDS
+31 VKRGEETLRLNISDQ

-54 TKTNSKVKITFI
+54 TKTNSKVKITFM

-86 DSNNKNSAKSE
+86 DSNNKNSAKTE

-105 HAITGQIGKVNPE
+105 HAITGQIGKVNPD

-173 IPSQSTPIDQ
+173 IPSQSIPIDQ

-191 RLNTNSLGNNQ
+191 NLNNNSLGSNQ
-202 NPNNFDNPSSPLA
+202 NPNNFDNPSNPLA
-215 FQNSPNPQMNQN
+215 FQNSQSPEMNQN
-227 QDNQNSWGYWA
+227 QDNQNSWGYWVA
-238 ASNIQDDKNI
+238 PIQDENNNARIDNSISNSIQNSNNSSNITDPAYVQNLMNNATTTDLNFNGTINVPNI
-248 AQISKKLN
+248 PSIGPNFINLYFHFGSSYNTFEASYEFEGENNNNFGGTLNGAITSTGFSGTNISGVFN
-256 SDEEPTPNPTPNPT
+256 
-270 PPIESV
+270 
-276 VRLTYDATFTGANVY
+276 GAN
-291 DPGKLQLNFLIGGS
+291 
-305 TNKAEAFMQVGLIDM
+305 ID
-320 DGGHLYR
+320 
-327 TDYLTGTITG
+327 
-337 NSFVL
+337 
-342 SYAFYNNKQR
+342 
-352 LEGSISGNNV
+352 
-362 SGTYNEEY
+362 
-370 EDGITMRYFQAD
+370 
-382 FDGRKNIDNLTDY
+382 
-395 PYVQGLIDNAST
+395 
-407 TNLSFAGAIDV
+407 
-418 NAIVPTTSSITL
+418 
-430 NFDFGG
+430 
-436 GVASVSGEYQ
+436 SVSG
-446 YNSTNFDSNGSFSG
+446 NITMDNGSN
-460 QAISTG
+460 T
-466 FLAAGDHSSL
+466 L
-476 IGNFHGNNIN
+476 N
-486 SVSGSIQMDD
+486 
-496 FRGRNISQKGTFNAT
+496 GTFSAN

>member
-1 MKKIILMFLL
+1 MKKIIFMFLL

-18 NIGKITLLEGEAF
+18 NIGTITLLEGEAF
-31 VKRGEETLRLNISDS
+31 VKRGQETLRLNISDS

-86 DSNNKNSAKSE
+86 DSNNKNSAKTE

-173 IPSQSTPIDQ
+173 IPSPIMPIDQ

-202 NPNNFDNPSSPLA
+202 NPNNFDNPSNPLA
-215 FQNSPNPQMNQN
+215 FQNGQSHQMNQN
-227 QDNQNSWGYWA
+227 QDNQNSWGDWNQDLQA
-238 ASNIQDDKNI
+238 LLDEKNNADLNNSIQDAANNNTLRVTDPSYVQSLI
-248 AQISKKLN
+248 
-256 SDEEPTPNPTPNPT
+256 
-270 PPIESV
+270 
-276 VRLTYDATFTGANVY
+276 DATNSIRLSFSGTISSTELN
-291 DPGKLQLNFLIGGS
+291 PGETIINNSISLNIFMGGGS
-305 TNKAEAFMQVGLIDM
+305 NSV
-320 DGGHLYR
+320 DGNYNFS
-327 TDYLTGTITG
+327 TDQSRNYTGTFFTSTVDKDG
-337 NSFVL
+337 FWASDYSD
-342 SYAFYNNKQR
+342 SYINGKFYGQN
-352 LEGSISGNNV
+352 ISSV
-362 SGTYNEEY
+362 SGTINMQ
-370 EDGITMRYFQAD
+370 D
-382 FDGRKNIDNLTDY
+382 
-395 PYVQGLIDNAST
+395 P
-407 TNLSFAGAIDV
+407 
-418 NAIVPTTSSITL
+418 
-430 NFDFGG
+430 
-436 GVASVSGEYQ
+436 GV
-446 YNSTNFDSNGSFSG
+446 
-460 QAISTG
+460 
-466 FLAAGDHSSL
+466 SSL
-476 IGNFHGNNIN
+476 N
-486 SVSGSIQMDD
+486 
-496 FRGRNISQKGTFNAT
+496 GTFSAT

>member
-1 MKKIILMFLL
+1 MKKIILIFLL

-86 DSNNKNSAKSE
+86 DSNNKNSAKTE

-191 RLNTNSLGNNQ
+191 NLNNNSLGNNQ

-215 FQNSPNPQMNQN
+215 FQNSQSPEMNQN
-227 QDNQNSWGYWA
+227 QDNQNSWGYWG
-238 ASNIQDDKNI
+238 ASNIQDENNNARIDNSISNSIQNSNNSSNI
-248 AQISKKLN
+248 
-256 SDEEPTPNPTPNPT
+256 T
-270 PPIESV
+270 
-276 VRLTYDATFTGANVY
+276 
-291 DPGKLQLNFLIGGS
+291 DPAYVQNLMDNTTTTTELNFS
-305 TNKAEAFMQVGLIDM
+305 
-320 DGGHLYR
+320 
-327 TDYLTGTITG
+327 GTITPNIDVG
-337 NSFVL
+337 IISANNINFNFKFGGMNNNVNGGYEFNSFNFT
-342 SYAFYNNKQR
+342 SSGSFN
-352 LEGSISGNNV
+352 GSISSDGFGADGSTSSLNGKFYGPSIDKV
-362 SGTYNEEY
+362 SGN
-370 EDGITMRYFQAD
+370 ITM
-382 FDGRKNIDNLTDY
+382 DN
-395 PYVQGLIDNAST
+395 GSN
-407 TNLSFAGAIDV
+407 
-418 NAIVPTTSSITL
+418 TL
-430 NFDFGG
+430 N
-436 GVASVSGEYQ
+436 
-446 YNSTNFDSNGSFSG
+446 
-460 QAISTG
+460 
-466 FLAAGDHSSL
+466 
-476 IGNFHGNNIN
+476 
-486 SVSGSIQMDD
+486 
-496 FRGRNISQKGTFNAT
+496 GTFSAT

>member
-86 DSNNKNSAKSE
+86 DSNNKNSAKTE
-97 LSVSKGAF
+97 LNVSKGAF

-202 NPNNFDNPSSPLA
+202 NPNNFGNGLRSAFDN
-215 FQNSPNPQMNQN
+215 F
-227 QDNQNSWGYWA
+227 
-238 ASNIQDDKNI
+238 
-248 AQISKKLN
+248 
-256 SDEEPTPNPTPNPT
+256 
-270 PPIESV
+270 
-276 VRLTYDATFTGANVY
+276 
-291 DPGKLQLNFLIGGS
+291 
-305 TNKAEAFMQVGLIDM
+305 
-320 DGGHLYR
+320 
-327 TDYLTGTITG
+327 GTWI
-337 NSFVL
+337 
-342 SYAFYNNKQR
+342 
-352 LEGSISGNNV
+352 
-362 SGTYNEEY
+362 
-370 EDGITMRYFQAD
+370 
-382 FDGRKNIDNLTDY
+382 
-395 PYVQGLIDNAST
+395 QGLMP
-407 TNLSFAGAIDV
+407 
-418 NAIVPTTSSITL
+418 VP
-430 NFDFGG
+430 
-436 GVASVSGEYQ
+436 Q
-446 YNSTNFDSNGSFSG
+446 
-460 QAISTG
+460 
-466 FLAAGDHSSL
+466 
-476 IGNFHGNNIN
+476 
-486 SVSGSIQMDD
+486 
-496 FRGRNISQKGTFNAT
+496 
-511 R
+511 

>member
-86 DSNNKNSAKSE
+86 DSNNKNSAKTE
-97 LSVSKGAF
+97 LNVSKGAF

-173 IPSQSTPIDQ
+173 IPSQSMPIDQ

-191 RLNTNSLGNNQ
+191 RLNTNSLGSNQ
-202 NPNNFDNPSSPLA
+202 NSNNFDNPSSPLA
-215 FQNSPNPQMNQN
+215 FQNSQSPEMNQN
-227 QDNQNSWGYWA
+227 QDNQNSWGYWG
-238 ASNIQDDKNI
+238 ASNIQDENNNARIDNSINNSIQNSSNSSNI
-248 AQISKKLN
+248 
-256 SDEEPTPNPTPNPT
+256 TNPAYVQNLLDDT
-270 PPIESV
+270 
-276 VRLTYDATFTGANVY
+276 TYSSGI
-291 DPGKLQLNFLIGGS
+291 PLNF
-305 TNKAEAFMQVGLIDM
+305 VG
-320 DGGHLYR
+320 
-327 TDYLTGTITG
+327 
-337 NSFVL
+337 
-342 SYAFYNNKQR
+342 
-352 LEGSISGNNV
+352 
-362 SGTYNEEY
+362 
-370 EDGITMRYFQAD
+370 
-382 FDGRKNIDNLTDY
+382 
-395 PYVQGLIDNAST
+395 
-407 TNLSFAGAIDV
+407 
-418 NAIVPTTSSITL
+418 
-430 NFDFGG
+430 
-436 GVASVSGEYQ
+436 
-446 YNSTNFDSNGSFSG
+446 
-460 QAISTG
+460 
-466 FLAAGDHSSL
+466 
-476 IGNFHGNNIN
+476 NIN
-486 SVSGSIQMDD
+486 GDSSTSI
-496 FRGRNISQKGTFNAT
+496 NLN
-511 R
+511 